1 MSVAADVAQW
11 PVAAGGPRGRFP
23 YMATWLR
30 ADTHSLSVE
39 IVGESERST
48 EGSEIR
54 ETKNDGKEEH
64 ERGKNNKP
72 AKKRKENC
80 EKPDRNREK
89 TNKKKERK

>member
-1 MSVAADVAQW
+1 MSVAADVAQC

-39 IVGESERST
+39 IVGESERSI

-54 ETKNDGKEEH
+54 ETKNDRKEEH
-64 ERGKNNKP
+64 ERGKKQQTGE
-72 AKKRKENC
+72 KEKRKQ
-80 EKPDRNREK
+80 
-89 TNKKKERK
+89 